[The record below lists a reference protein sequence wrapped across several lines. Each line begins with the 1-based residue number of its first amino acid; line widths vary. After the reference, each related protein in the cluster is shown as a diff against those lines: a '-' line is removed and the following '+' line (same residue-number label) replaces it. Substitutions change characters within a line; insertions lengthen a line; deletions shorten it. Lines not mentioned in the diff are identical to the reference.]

1 MAHEI
6 VKKKILVSQFPT
18 IVEGG
23 PTAGGLVDFNATGD
37 KFSYAPVR
45 PAKIWRFGIIVKTAM
60 NPDAGGF
67 DLALDL
73 RPTVGSDTS
82 RVEKVVLNRADAE
95 LVAAGGIVYKD
106 VVLAVAESEVTGLSA
121 TTNKVNV
128 GPDGPLDVS
137 PGQEV
142 VLEVTN
148 AVGAASDGYVWM
160 EVSEDGFDISDA
172 NVTAD

>member
-6 VKKKILVSQFPT
+6 VKKRIIESVFPT
-18 IVEGG
+18 IVQGA
-23 PTAGGLVDFNATGD
+23 PAAGGFVDFNATGD
-37 KFSYAPVR
+37 KFAYAPKR
-45 PAKIWRFGIIVKTAM
+45 PAKVWRFGIQAAAALD
-60 NPDAGGF
+60 PDAGGF

-73 RPTVGSDTS
+73 RPTMGSDTS

-95 LVAAGGIVYKD
+95 TVAAGQIVYKD
-106 VVLAVAESEVTGLSA
+106 VVLAVAESSVTGLSA
-121 TTNKVNV
+121 ISNKVNV

-148 AVGAASDGYVWM
+148 ALGAAGTGIVWM
-160 EVSEDGFDISDA
+160 EVSEDGFDIGDA